1 MCAAAMALVEAL
13 EKADAMANVAAL
25 VTDDVEVDVEAEEE
39 AAAACAEAS
48 CAKSNLNFSWKL
60 SFRNF
65 SSIGLCGGE
74 ARRAAEWAADTCENA
89 DFSL

>member
-13 EKADAMANVAAL
+13 ENAEAIANVAAL
-25 VTDDVEVDVEAEEE
+25 DTDDVEVEVDAAEE
-39 AAAACAEAS
+39 AAAWAEAS

-60 SFRNF
+60 SFLNF
-65 SSIGLCGGE
+65 SSMGLCGGE
-74 ARRAAEWAADTCENA
+74 ARRAAEFAADTWEKA